1 MQPPQLPQSKIG
13 PSMPHIPGVNDARAT
28 APSGFKPL
36 VAVALAAILCAGGTT
51 LWLVRRHSGAPTASA
66 SSESAAAEPAI
77 SEPTPTKT
85 QTGVDP
91 DAVATV
97 DELAQ
102 PWSSKNFNFIDPKT
116 HSSISA
122 MIIRLPSPG
131 TRAESYWAFSTKAPF
146 SNCELKFVSDLA
158 ELSQRYTYTSN
169 HPMVVSTCEG
179 TLYDPLK
186 MATLPD
192 GSWVRG
198 EIERGGGLRPPLAI
212 QIHLHGS
219 SIVAD
224 RSE

>member
-1 MQPPQLPQSKIG
+1 MQPPQPQPKIA
-13 PSMPHIPGVNDARAT
+13 PSMPHIPGVPDVRAT

-36 VAVALAAILCAGGTT
+36 VAVTLAALLCAGGIT
-51 LWLVRRHSGAPTASA
+51 LWLVRRHSGAPAASA

-77 SEPTPTKT
+77 SDPTATNP
-85 QTGVDP
+85 QTGVDR

-97 DELAQ
+97 DELAK
-102 PWSSKNFNFIDPKT
+102 PWSSKSFNFIDPKT
-116 HSSISA
+116 HARIPA

-158 ELSQRYTYTSN
+158 ELSQRYTFTSS

-198 EIERGGGLRPPLAI
+198 EIERGGGLRPPLAV
-212 QIHLHGS
+212 QIHLHGN

>member
-1 MQPPQLPQSKIG
+1 MPPQLPQPKIA
-13 PSMPHIPGVNDARAT
+13 PSMPHIPGVPDARA
-28 APSGFKPL
+28 AAQSGFKPL

-158 ELSQRYTYTSN
+158 ELSQRYTYTSS